1 MILLAEVP
9 DSEKG
14 RPRVYTS
21 FYGLTEKPFNI
32 DTDPRFLWL
41 GEKHAEALA
50 NLRYGL
56 MEGNGFVV
64 LTGDIGT
71 GKTTLVNALVD
82 TLDDRVHVIRINHPS
97 LESNQFLSLIAKKL
111 DPTVTVSAKSDLL
124 LALDASLRKAHA
136 QGRTVLLIIDEAH
149 RLTIE
154 LLEEIRLLSNMAHT
168 GKSLLNTIFVGQ
180 NEFKFML
187 LRPDCRALRERITL
201 FYNIQPLTAEETRQY
216 LQYRL
221 ALCGLQQSLFS
232 APAIHLIHGICRGN
246 PRLTNILCDHALLT
260 GYLKDRRQIDADIIL
275 ECVKEI
281 DLGARTGAKA
291 GRLAM
296 HRFHAWKEILTIRLP
311 VCKAAMRS
319 TLQGISNRLGRLLR
333 TAPAFWQKLKTAACS
348 ANTAISRFIKQ
359 HRRRIIC
366 SALAVSLASFC
377 LAVTIGAH
385 HAIDNST
392 DASGS
397 QPQSMDSKSLAQPAA
412 AKSAHSVVRPDAEVH
427 SAAVPAAAPQPVLQT
442 QRQQAPITDAN
453 PIPARS
459 EHLSR
464 QMTVEPEDALVA
476 TAQAALQLNDY
487 QGVLELLRGHLQNA
501 TEAPWPLTRI
511 YAKALVGQAGAFLTT
526 SPEKAR
532 DLLLRAV
539 QTSPD
544 DQDAYFMLGRYYTH
558 AKAYPQAIA
567 AYQKVTEID
576 PKAADAFFNL
586 GYIYASTANLEAAE
600 KAFARVVAL
609 KPPYMGKSLF
619 NLAVVQQKLGK
630 TQASI
635 ENLQR
640 AVAIAPGNQKV
651 LAYLNRL
658 RPTATAGIT
667 EPGK

>member
-260 GYLKDRRQIDADIIL
+260 G
-275 ECVKEI
+275 
-281 DLGARTGAKA
+281 
-291 GRLAM
+291 
-296 HRFHAWKEILTIRLP
+296 
-311 VCKAAMRS
+311 
-319 TLQGISNRLGRLLR
+319 
-333 TAPAFWQKLKTAACS
+333 
-348 ANTAISRFIKQ
+348 
-359 HRRRIIC
+359 
-366 SALAVSLASFC
+366 
-377 LAVTIGAH
+377 
-385 HAIDNST
+385 
-392 DASGS
+392 
-397 QPQSMDSKSLAQPAA
+397 
-412 AKSAHSVVRPDAEVH
+412 
-427 SAAVPAAAPQPVLQT
+427 
-442 QRQQAPITDAN
+442 
-453 PIPARS
+453 
-459 EHLSR
+459 
-464 QMTVEPEDALVA
+464 
-476 TAQAALQLNDY
+476 
-487 QGVLELLRGHLQNA
+487 
-501 TEAPWPLTRI
+501 
-511 YAKALVGQAGAFLTT
+511 
-526 SPEKAR
+526 
-532 DLLLRAV
+532 
-539 QTSPD
+539 
-544 DQDAYFMLGRYYTH
+544 
-558 AKAYPQAIA
+558 
-567 AYQKVTEID
+567 
-576 PKAADAFFNL
+576 
-586 GYIYASTANLEAAE
+586 
-600 KAFARVVAL
+600 
-609 KPPYMGKSLF
+609 
-619 NLAVVQQKLGK
+619 
-630 TQASI
+630 
-635 ENLQR
+635 
-640 AVAIAPGNQKV
+640 
-651 LAYLNRL
+651 
-658 RPTATAGIT
+658 
-667 EPGK
+667 